1 MNIFSRGFTIIKASI
16 LSSFLLLSLLVF
28 PVSKVEA
35 AGAIIPKS
43 FFLEHPYSITAVS
56 ANGEWVDLDDDGS
69 LWMNSYRVDVN
80 LYQNLFG
87 VYAEFPFAGVTSF
100 GPSDDDDYDFGNIGI
115 GGKFALLNL
124 DSAVL
129 TTGFEVILP
138 TASDDIGALAAS
150 FYFREFAS
158 FVDEAYTLKPYLV
171 FGASSGI
178 FAIQANLD
186 FDILLNADDS
196 VLLGFVEGD
205 ETELI
210 IKYGGTASL
219 TPELNLP
226 FSTSLLVE
234 VLAASSTT
242 FDDNV
247 TGVYL
252 TPGLRLGGQTVSVG
266 AGVEIPF
273 GSDEISDFANVGVVI
288 DLMFRFGS

>member
-1 MNIFSRGFTIIKASI
+1 MKNVSRGFTIIKASI
-16 LSSFLLLSLLVF
+16 LTSFLLLSLLVF
-28 PVSKVEA
+28 PVSKAEA

-87 VYAEFPFAGVTSF
+87 VYGEFPFAGVTSF
-100 GPSDDDDYDFGNIGI
+100 GPSDDDDYDFGNIGV
-115 GGKFALLNL
+115 GGKFVLLNL
-124 DSAVL
+124 DSSVL

-138 TASDDIGALAAS
+138 TASDDVGALAAQR
-150 FYFREFAS
+150 YFREFAS

-178 FAIQANLD
+178 FAVQANLD
-186 FDILLNADDS
+186 FDILLNADD
-196 VLLGFVEGD
+196 LEGD
-205 ETELI
+205 DTELI

-234 VLAASSTT
+234 LLAASSTT

-288 DLMFRFGS
+288 DLIFRFGS